1 MKKLND
7 EQNLAFMNDPR
18 RREAE
23 KELHDIV
30 RHIRTDI
37 KADGNAMYYLTVL
50 PPLIKKLETAN
61 ENLNI
66 IEAKILC
73 EMEGQAK

>member
-18 RREAE
+18 RLKAE

-30 RHIRTDI
+30 RHISADI

-61 ENLNI
+61 ENLNLS
-66 IEAKILC
+66 EAQILF
-73 EMEGQAK
+73 EMEEQTK

>member
-18 RREAE
+18 RRKAE
-23 KELHDIV
+23 KELRDIV
-30 RHIRTDI
+30 RHISADI

-61 ENLNI
+61 ENLNL
-66 IEAKILC
+66 IEAQILF
-73 EMEGQAK
+73 EMEEQTK

>member
-1 MKKLND
+1 MKKLSD

-18 RREAE
+18 RLKAE

-30 RHIRTDI
+30 RHISADI
-37 KADGNAMYYLTVL
+37 KTDGNAMYYLTVL

-61 ENLNI
+61 ENLNL
-66 IEAKILC
+66 IEAQILC
-73 EMEGQAK
+73 EMEEQTK